1 MDSWKR
7 ELVIAVALFGFGF
20 LLLPFAIYW
29 VGSALIGEYA
39 PDASG
44 LTLAERIWND
54 LLALEPFAWLLALSP
69 YLVVLMVRL
78 LRRVWRPRSV

>member
-29 VGSALIGEYA
+29 VGRALIGEYA
-39 PDASG
+39 PDATG
-44 LTLAERIWND
+44 LTLAEQIWND
-54 LLALEPFAWLLALSP
+54 LLALDPFAWLLASSP
-69 YLVVLMVRL
+69 YLIGLIVRL